1 MLEICW
7 AAMAVKR
14 AQLTDFSR
22 KGERGRVHVGTLGCV
37 FMVNNINAVYI
48 CIYLIF
54 MTSACQVVTPP
65 LVVRYN
71 SKTDQPPT

>member
-22 KGERGRVHVGTLGCV
+22 KGERGRVHVGRCV

-48 CIYLIF
+48 CIYIYD
-54 MTSACQVVTPP
+54 
-65 LVVRYN
+65 VRLPSGYP
-71 SKTDQPPT
+71 SPSCAV

>member
-7 AAMAVKR
+7 AAMTVQR
-14 AQLTDFSR
+14 AQLNDFSR
-22 KGERGRVHVGTLGCV
+22 KGERGRVHVGRLG
-37 FMVNNINAVYI
+37 FSWAITSMLYRYI
-48 CIYLIF
+48 YVDIF

>member
-22 KGERGRVHVGTLGCV
+22 KGERGRVHVGRLCSHG
-37 FMVNNINAVYI
+37 
-48 CIYLIF
+48 
-54 MTSACQVVTPP
+54 Q
-65 LVVRYN
+65 
-71 SKTDQPPT
+71 